1 MDYQVITM
9 HRNLIYTTFKNLY
22 DVVQSHAKNFPPLE
36 VLEGDRIDAVFNAK
50 RMSIIGTKYYLSK
63 ILVY

>member
-36 VLEGDRIDAVFNAK
+36 VLEDDRIDAVFNAK
-50 RMSIIGTKYYLSK
+50 RMSIIGTKYYLNK